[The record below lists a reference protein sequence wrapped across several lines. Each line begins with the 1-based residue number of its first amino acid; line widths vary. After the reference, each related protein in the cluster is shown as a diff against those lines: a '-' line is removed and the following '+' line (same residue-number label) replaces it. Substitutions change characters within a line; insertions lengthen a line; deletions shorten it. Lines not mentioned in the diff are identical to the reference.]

1 MYSNQGCI
9 FVSNDV
15 MIMARVTTARGGV
28 QLQTPQTMMVTMI
41 RIGFIARLAI
51 SVLLSLIVI
60 AALVTLYGGGG

>member
-1 MYSNQGCI
+1 
-9 FVSNDV
+9 
-15 MIMARVTTARGGV
+15 MITARVTTARGGV